1 MIRFGIKIVY
11 LQRYMTSFT
20 DICMEKTLIL
30 QNPHWEGKTYA
41 GLYRRQLM
49 DNLLQKKTLPHV
61 QILTGVR
68 RCGKSTLFKLL
79 INDLIEDGV
88 SPKSIL
94 NINLDAPMFIPFW
107 HDVSQIRLIVERAEA
122 LTGEKVEY
130 LFLDEVQQME
140 NWEVFVKSAYD
151 SKEFRKI
158 YVTGSNSNMLQS
170 RFAAM
175 LSGRYFENEVRPFSL
190 RECLGTIGVRSLLD
204 AYQRM
209 PEVLRLINGCM
220 AFGSFPEIVLS
231 GLDDVLKQELLHSY
245 FESIVQK
252 DCIVYNSIR
261 DSQLFYKTVNYLLR
275 NAGNRFSPQQLAKAM
290 NSNENTMTAYLQ
302 YLCESYICADVRNF
316 SFSQKESKRSEHK
329 CYCVDNGIMY
339 ANTFRYSP
347 DTGNFFENLVFNELR
362 NKGYAPISF
371 DNSKGECDFIALRNG
386 ALHAFQ
392 ACYELTDSNRGREFS
407 GFSAIKAS
415 LASKVIIT
423 YHQTLE
429 ENGVRVVPLWEWALD
444 E

>member
-107 HDVSQIRLIVERAEA
+107 HDVSQIRLIIERAEA

-190 RECLGTIGVRSLLD
+190 RECLGTIGVCSLLD

-290 NSNENTMTAYLQ
+290 NSNENTISRSPKRKANARNTNVIAWIMESCMPTHSVTAL
-302 YLCESYICADVRNF
+302 IRA
-316 SFSQKESKRSEHK
+316 
-329 CYCVDNGIMY
+329 
-339 ANTFRYSP
+339 TFLRIWYSMNC
-347 DTGNFFENLVFNELR
+347 G
-362 NKGYAPISF
+362 
-371 DNSKGECDFIALRNG
+371 
-386 ALHAFQ
+386 
-392 ACYELTDSNRGREFS
+392 
-407 GFSAIKAS
+407 IKATPPFLSTIRRGSATSS
-415 LASKVIIT
+415 L
-423 YHQTLE
+423 YGMERCMLFR
-429 ENGVRVVPLWEWALD
+429 RVTN
-444 E
+444 

>member
-1 MIRFGIKIVY
+1 
-11 LQRYMTSFT
+11 
-20 DICMEKTLIL
+20 
-30 QNPHWEGKTYA
+30 
-41 GLYRRQLM
+41 
-49 DNLLQKKTLPHV
+49 
-61 QILTGVR
+61 
-68 RCGKSTLFKLL
+68 
-79 INDLIEDGV
+79 
-88 SPKSIL
+88 
-94 NINLDAPMFIPFW
+94 
-107 HDVSQIRLIVERAEA
+107 
-122 LTGEKVEY
+122 
-130 LFLDEVQQME
+130 ME

-275 NAGNRFSPQQLAKAM
+275 N
-290 NSNENTMTAYLQ
+290 
-302 YLCESYICADVRNF
+302 
-316 SFSQKESKRSEHK
+316 
-329 CYCVDNGIMY
+329 NGIMY

-347 DTGNFFENLVFNELR
+347 DTGSFFENLVFNELR

-371 DNSKGECDFIALRNG
+371 DNSKGECDFIASRNG

-423 YHQTLE
+423 YNQVIITYNQKLE
-429 ENGVRVVPLWEWALD
+429 ENNVRVIPLWEWAL
-444 E
+444 EG

>member
-1 MIRFGIKIVY
+1 MIRFGIKMVY
-11 LQRYMTSFT
+11 LQQYRTIFT

-30 QNPHWEGKTYA
+30 QNPHWEGKAYA

-49 DNLLQKKTLPHV
+49 DNLLQKKMLPHV

-170 RFAAM
+170 KFAAM

-190 RECLGTIGVRSLLD
+190 RECLGTIGVHSLLD

-209 PEVLRLINGCM
+209 PEVLRLINDCM

-275 NAGNRFSPQQLAKAM
+275 NVGNRFSPQQLAKAM

-302 YLCESYICADVRNF
+302 YLCESYICA
-316 SFSQKESKRSEHK
+316 
-329 CYCVDNGIMY
+329 
-339 ANTFRYSP
+339 NTFRYSP
-347 DTGNFFENLVFNELR
+347 DTGSFFENLVFNELR

-371 DNSKGECDFIALRNG
+371 DNSKGECDFIASRNG

-423 YHQTLE
+423 YNQKLE
-429 ENGVRVVPLWEWALD
+429 ENNVRVIPLWEWAL
-444 E
+444 EG

>member
-1 MIRFGIKIVY
+1 MIRFGIKMVY
-11 LQRYMTSFT
+11 LQQYRTIFT

-30 QNPHWEGKTYA
+30 QNPHWEGKAYA

-49 DNLLQKKTLPHV
+49 DNLLQKKMLPHV

-94 NINLDAPMFIPFW
+94 NINLDA
-107 HDVSQIRLIVERAEA
+107 ERAEA

-170 RFAAM
+170 KFAAM

-190 RECLGTIGVRSLLD
+190 RECLGTIGVHSLLD

-275 NAGNRFSPQQLAKAM
+275 KITCCEMWETVSHP
-290 NSNENTMTAYLQ
+290 NSWP
-302 YLCESYICADVRNF
+302 R
-316 SFSQKESKRSEHK
+316 
-329 CYCVDNGIMY
+329 
-339 ANTFRYSP
+339 P
-347 DTGNFFENLVFNELR
+347 
-362 NKGYAPISF
+362 
-371 DNSKGECDFIALRNG
+371 
-386 ALHAFQ
+386 
-392 ACYELTDSNRGREFS
+392 
-407 GFSAIKAS
+407 
-415 LASKVIIT
+415 
-423 YHQTLE
+423 
-429 ENGVRVVPLWEWALD
+429 
-444 E
+444 